1 MSSYAINV
9 PTATIGQATT
19 CLACGIRLPSLE
31 TQQLHHKSDWHT
43 YNLKR
48 KMVGLPPVSAEVFSQ
63 LVTASREQAN
73 PEEVAQPECV
83 PCSKKYLSF
92 QAYDNH
98 LQSKKHKQIAA
109 AYAKKQQEQEHNN
122 ASRPTENDTTPAA
135 EPSKETSG
143 AAAVEQREP
152 SETVCLFCSHESTDA
167 PSNYGHMRTTHGF
180 FLPSSERL
188 IDLEGMLAYLADKLV
203 ENLDCLWCTPSVFST
218 HLRPDQEL
226 NSGFANLASVR
237 RHMVDKGHCKLA
249 MEHGADREYADFY
262 LPENSFDSDDEEE
275 GLENAEQH
283 KESSQED
290 SSMDEDEQRLNMVL
304 LDNEGNWILDE
315 HSSKNSGIRIDP
327 LTNELVLNN
336 RRLAHKDAARRQKVE
351 SRTIVLAS
359 SRPNQRRPSTEE
371 GQETG
376 TSEQSTES
384 GANGTRTEVLLASD
398 VHHPDVKLSNSLLK
412 SQNQLSE
419 SNLAVSVQQRQ
430 EVALKNAKAQDYES
444 TKRERMATNNALKA
458 NIHGRR
464 NMAVN
469 FGLKV

>member
-1 MSSYAINV
+1 MSTYAINI
-9 PTATIGQATT
+9 PTAAIGQATT

-63 LVTASREQAN
+63 LVNASREQAN

-98 LQSKKHKQIAA
+98 LQSKKHKQIAT
-109 AYAKKQQEQEHNN
+109 AYAKKQQEQEYN
-122 ASRPTENDTTPAA
+122 AASIPTEDDTTAVA
-135 EPSKETSG
+135 TESSKETNNT
-143 AAAVEQREP
+143 VEQREP

-203 ENLDCLWCTPSVFST
+203 DNLDCLWCTPSVFST

-226 NSGFANLASVR
+226 NSSFANLASVR

-249 MEHGADREYADFY
+249 MEHGAEREYADFY
-262 LPENSFDSDDEEE
+262 LSEDSFESDDEE
-275 GLENAEQH
+275 GLKNAEQH

-304 LDNEGNWILDE
+304 LDGEGNWILDDQA
-315 HSSKNSGIRIDP
+315 SKNSGIRVDP

-336 RRLAHKDAARRQKVE
+336 RRLAHKDAVRRQKVE
-351 SRTIVLAS
+351 SRTVVLAS

-371 GQETG
+371 RQE
-376 TSEQSTES
+376 TSEQSGET
-384 GANGTRTEVLLASD
+384 GTNSSRTEVLLASD
-398 VHHPDVKLSNSLLK
+398 VHHPNIKLSNSLLK

-419 SNLAVSVQQRQ
+419 SNLAVSVQQRH
-430 EVALKNAKAQDYES
+430 EVAIKNAKAQDYES
-444 TKRERMATNNALKA
+444 TKRERMATLKA
-458 NIHGRR
+458 IKANTHGRR
-464 NMAVN
+464 RMAVG
-469 FGLKV
+469 FGLDV

>member
-1 MSSYAINV
+1 MSTYAINI

-92 QAYDNH
+92 QSYDNH

-109 AYAKKQQEQEHNN
+109 AYAKKQQEQEHNA
-122 ASRPTENDTTPAA
+122 ASRPTENDTTATA
-135 EPSKETSG
+135 TEASKEAST

-203 ENLDCLWCTPSVFST
+203 DNLDCLWCTPSVFST

-226 NSGFANLASVR
+226 NSQFANLTSVR

-249 MEHGADREYADFY
+249 MEHGAEREYADFY
-262 LPENSFDSDDEEE
+262 LPEDSFDSDDDEE

-304 LDNEGNWILDE
+304 LDGEGNWILDDQA
-315 HSSKNSGIRIDP
+315 SKDSGIRVDP

-351 SRTIVLAS
+351 SRTVVLAS
-359 SRPNQRRPSTEE
+359 SRPNQRRPSTGEE
-371 GQETG
+371 EQETSG
-376 TSEQSTES
+376 QSGE
-384 GANGTRTEVLLASD
+384 GANSNRTEVLLASD
-398 VHHPDVKLSNSLLK
+398 VHHPNIKLSNSLLK

-419 SNLAVSVQQRQ
+419 SNQALSVQQRH
-430 EVALKNAKAQDYES
+430 EVAVKSAKAQDYES
-444 TKRERMATNNALKA
+444 TKRERMATQNAIKT
-458 NIHGRR
+458 NSHGRR
-464 NMAVN
+464 RFAATYGINV
-469 FGLKV
+469 

>member
-1 MSSYAINV
+1 MSTYAINI
-9 PTATIGQATT
+9 PSATIGQATT
-19 CLACGIRLPSLE
+19 CLTCGIRLPSLE

-48 KMVGLPPVSAEVFSQ
+48 KMVGLPSVPAEVFAQ

-73 PEEVAQPECV
+73 PEEVPQPECV

-109 AYAKKQQEQEHNN
+109 AYAKKQQDQEHNA
-122 ASRPTENDTTPAA
+122 ASRPTEDDTTASSSSP
-135 EPSKETSG
+135 KETTTATS
-143 AAAVEQREP
+143 APEQREP

-167 PSNYGHMRTTHGF
+167 PSNYGHMRASHGF

-218 HLRPDQEL
+218 QLKPDQEL
-226 NSGFANLASVR
+226 NSRFANLASVR

-249 MEHGADREYADFY
+249 MEHGAEREYADFY
-262 LPENSFDSDDEEE
+262 LPEEAFDSDSDEE

-304 LDNEGNWILDE
+304 LDDEGNWILDE
-315 HSSKNSGIRIDP
+315 QASKNSGIRIDP

-336 RRLAHKDAARRQKVE
+336 RRLAHKDAVRRQKVE
-351 SRTIVLAS
+351 SRTVTLSS
-359 SRPNQRRPSTEE
+359 SRPNQRRPEDA
-371 GQETG
+371 QED
-376 TSEQSTES
+376 SEQSGEQGGNS
-384 GANGTRTEVLLASD
+384 TRTEVLLSSD
-398 VHHPDVKLSNSLLK
+398 VHHPKIKLSNSLLK
-412 SQNQLSE
+412 SQNQLAG
-419 SNLAVSVQQRQ
+419 SNTAVSVQQRQ
-430 EVALKNAKAQDYES
+430 ELATLNANSQKFES
-444 TKRERMATNNALKA
+444 TKRERMATQDAIKA

-464 NMAVN
+464 RYAATYGTNV
-469 FGLKV
+469 